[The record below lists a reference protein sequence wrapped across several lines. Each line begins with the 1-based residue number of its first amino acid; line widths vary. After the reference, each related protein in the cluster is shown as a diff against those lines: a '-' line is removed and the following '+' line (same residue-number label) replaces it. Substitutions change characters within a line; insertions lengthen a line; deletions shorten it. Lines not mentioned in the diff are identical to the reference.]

1 MRDDIE
7 RFRKLANTLLS
18 GETLTK
24 EDILKTMG
32 ISIPTLDKLLN
43 ENLATIKVYASVL
56 AKVQDFNKIYCEYQG
71 IDLSDKEEQVKKEKK
86 SGKASEKDLNDAI
99 RSARELLEND
109 PPPIGDKTIWTMLRD
124 LEKALPKNMSI
135 QLIINSRK

>member
-1 MRDDIE
+1 MRDDVE
-7 RFRKLANTLLS
+7 RFRKLVKTLLS
-18 GETLTK
+18 GNTLSK
-24 EDILKTMG
+24 DDVLKVMG

-56 AKVQDFNKIYCEYQG
+56 GKVQDFNKQYCSYIG
-71 IDLSDKEEQVKKEKK
+71 IEEPEKEKK
-86 SGKASEKDLNDAI
+86 SGKATDKEINGAI

-109 PPPIGDKTIWTMLRD
+109 PPPVADKTIWSMLRD

-135 QLIINSRK
+135 QLIINSRR